1 MHQIQRSG
9 PFVCMSELPRPGFF
23 EPSLGS
29 VRRFGPGY
37 GGALALALVLAGC
50 SGKPDRPPPGPAQ
63 VGYVTLTVQP
73 VTMTT
78 ELTGRTDAVASSDVR
93 PQVDGIIKQ
102 RLFTQGSLVHAGQAL
117 YQIDPLPYIASRD
130 QSAAALES
138 AQASYAAAQAQAN
151 RYRTLS
157 DVQAVSKQ
165 QIDNT
170 VASAREALATVHQ
183 DQAALQTARI
193 NLGYTTVRAP
203 ISGRISRTIYTPG
216 ALVTASQT
224 SALATIQQLDPI
236 YVDIVQSSDALLA
249 LRQSLAK
256 GSVMPASAN
265 VRLKL
270 SSGSDYPLSGKIEFA
285 EATVDETSGTV
296 TLRARF
302 PNPDGFLLP
311 GLFVRVEAPQ
321 GIVRN
326 GILAPQQGITRD
338 AKGNATALVLGP
350 NNKVVQRDVTAAQ
363 AIGNSWL
370 ITAGLKA
377 GDRLIVQ
384 GIDQAVPGSTVKPT
398 AVKLAPVKPADSK
411 STTVTSGN

>member
-1 MHQIQRSG
+1 MHFNIQRPG
-9 PFVCMSELPRPGFF
+9 MMFIGMSEFSCRNA
-23 EPSLGS
+23 S
-29 VRRFGPGY
+29 RKRFGFADL
-37 GGALALALVLAGC
+37 GALTIAFALAGC
-50 SGKPDRPPPGPAQ
+50 SGKPTPPPPAPPE
-63 VGYVTLTVQP
+63 VGVVTLAAQP

-78 ELTGRTDAVASSDVR
+78 ELTGRTDAVTSSDVR

-102 RLFTQGSLVHAGQAL
+102 RLFTEGSVVRAGQPL
-117 YQIDPLPYIASRD
+117 YLIDPQPYIASRD
-130 QSAAALES
+130 QAAAALES
-138 AQASYAAAQAQAN
+138 AQATYAAAQAQAV
-151 RYRTLS
+151 RYRSLN

-170 VASAREALATVHQ
+170 VAAARQALATVHQ
-183 DQAALQTARI
+183 DAAVLRSAQI
-193 NLGYTTVRAP
+193 NLGYTQVKAP
-203 ISGRISRTIYTPG
+203 ISGRISRTIVTPG
-216 ALVTASQT
+216 ALVTAGQT
-224 SALATIQQLDPI
+224 NALATIQQLDPI

-256 GSVMPASAN
+256 GSVTPASTT

-285 EATVDETSGTV
+285 EVTVDETSGTV

-321 GIVRN
+321 GIVAN

-338 AKGNATALVLGP
+338 AKGNATALVVGP
-350 NNKVVQRDVTAAQ
+350 GNKVVLRNVTAAQ
-363 AIGNSWL
+363 AIGDKWL

-384 GIDQAVPGSTVKPT
+384 GIDQAVPGT
-398 AVKLAPVKPADSK
+398 AVKPVTIKL
-411 STTVTSGN
+411 GN